1 MKGPPG
7 SNHRG
12 GEALYLKPK
21 SECDGHAIL
30 AALVPV
36 LEARLPEW
44 KEQHVDTYAIAILQ
58 RAKTAMDHGTARKAL
73 RSKRIE
79 VSWHLQ
85 VIRASVDHVDER
97 TPGLGVEPRSSCVR
111 QMLNTAIE
119 SLELV
124 ARENLHS
131 GDAYYRP
138 ACWPYDKQ

>member
-36 LEARLPEW
+36 LAARLPKW
-44 KEQHVDTYAIAILQ
+44 TAKKLDTYAITILR
-58 RAKTAMDHGTARKAL
+58 RARKAMDHDTTLK
-73 RSKRIE
+73 RSKRSE

-85 VIRASVDHVDER
+85 VIRASVDLVDER

-119 SLELV
+119 SLEIV
-124 ARENLHS
+124 AKANT
-131 GDAYYRP
+131 GPTYYRP
-138 ACWPYDKQ
+138 ACWPYNNQ